1 MSEYDG
7 ATRPSL
13 LGLIRDVPGLVS
25 RLFREELRAA
35 KAEIAEKA
43 KAAGVGIGVVAGG
56 CILALLALGT
66 LIASAV
72 LGLAVAVPAWL
83 AALIVALVLLVIA
96 AVLVFL
102 GVKRLQAG
110 MPPAPTETVKS
121 VREDVRVI
129 KGSVS

>member
-1 MSEYDG
+1 MSEYEG
-7 ATRPSL
+7 STRPSL

-56 CILALLALGT
+56 GILALLALGT

-72 LGLAVAVPAWL
+72 LGLAVALPAWL
-83 AALIVALVLLVIA
+83 AALIVAVVLLIIA

-110 MPPAPTETVKS
+110 MPPGPTETVKS

-129 KGSVS
+129 KGAAS